1 LGVELIVDDEKIV
14 LNEFVEKILTGII
27 VGALV
32 SLKGIKEDFERVRI
46 EITDGKLLRR
56 DLG

>member
-1 LGVELIVDDEKIV
+1 MGVELIVDDEKIV